1 MNNLLENLMFTNN
14 DNRYLSTYACL
25 SSESK
30 GRIYKDDTLIL
41 GRSEFQRDRD
51 RIIHSE
57 AFRRL
62 KDKTQ
67 VFVFHE
73 GDHYRTRLTHTLE
86 VSQIARSIA
95 KALNINED
103 LTETI
108 ALAHDLGHPP
118 LGHKGEDI
126 LQKLMEDA
134 GGFNH
139 NEQSLRVITILEK
152 KYPNFDGLNLTYET
166 LEGLIKHNGPFLDIK
181 KIPQTIKDI
190 CNLLDIDFKTHS
202 SLEGQVANISD
213 DIAYLTHDFDDG
225 LREKLFTLNDLRKI
239 NIINHILKNIEGNF
253 VNIKNDILIHQLI
266 RHLISYF
273 INDIVS
279 NSLAI
284 IKENKFSNVN
294 EIRNFGK
301 KTVKLSKDA
310 SYSMEEI
317 RNFLFK
323 KMYSNETV
331 VNKLNQ
337 NVLMIEKLFLLFF
350 DDTNKLPQQWQYF
363 NGQILSKLS
372 QKETLRVITDYI
384 AGMTDNYLKRE
395 YDKFYK

>member
-14 DNRYLSTYACL
+14 DNRYLSNYACL

-51 RIIHSE
+51 RVIHSE

-73 GDHYRTRLTHTLE
+73 GDHYRTRLSHTLE

-126 LQKLMEDA
+126 LQKLMVDA

-152 KYPNFDGLNLTYET
+152 KYPNFDGLNLTFET

-190 CNLLDIDFKTHS
+190 CNLLEIDFKTHS

-301 KTVKLSKDA
+301 KTVKLSVDA

-337 NVLMIEKLFLLFF
+337 NVLMIEKLFLLFIE
-350 DDTNKLPQQWQYF
+350 DINKLPQQWKYF

-372 QKETLRVITDYI
+372 QTEKLRVITDYI

>member
-51 RIIHSE
+51 RVIHSE

-73 GDHYRTRLTHTLE
+73 GDHYRTRLSHTLE

-239 NIINHILKNIEGNF
+239 NIINRILKNIEGNF

-301 KTVKLSKDA
+301 KTVKLSVDA

-337 NVLMIEKLFLLFF
+337 NVLMIEKLFLLFIE
-350 DDTNKLPQQWQYF
+350 DINKLPQQWKYF

-372 QKETLRVITDYI
+372 QTEKLRVISDYI

>member
-51 RIIHSE
+51 RVIHSE

-73 GDHYRTRLTHTLE
+73 GDHYRTRLSHTLE

-118 LGHKGEDI
+118 LGHKGEAI
-126 LQKLMEDA
+126 LQKIMEDA

-239 NIINHILKNIEGNF
+239 NIINRILKNIEGNF

-301 KTVKLSKDA
+301 KTVKLSVDA

-337 NVLMIEKLFLLFF
+337 NVLMIEKLFLLFIE
-350 DDTNKLPQQWQYF
+350 DINKLPQQWKYF

-372 QKETLRVITDYI
+372 QTEKLRVITDYI

>member
-51 RIIHSE
+51 RVIHSE

-301 KTVKLSKDA
+301 KTVKLSVDA

-337 NVLMIEKLFLLFF
+337 NVLMIEKLFLLFIE
-350 DDTNKLPQQWQYF
+350 DINKLPQQWKYF

-372 QKETLRVITDYI
+372 QTEKLRVITDYI

>member
-51 RIIHSE
+51 RVIHSE

-73 GDHYRTRLTHTLE
+73 GDHYRTRLSHTLE

-126 LQKLMEDA
+126 LQKLMKDA

-301 KTVKLSKDA
+301 KTVKLSVDA

-337 NVLMIEKLFLLFF
+337 NVLMIEKLFLLFIE
-350 DDTNKLPQQWQYF
+350 DINKLPQQWKYF

-372 QKETLRVITDYI
+372 QTEKLRVITDYI

>member
-51 RIIHSE
+51 RVIHSE

-73 GDHYRTRLTHTLE
+73 GDHYRTRLSHTLE

-301 KTVKLSKDA
+301 KTVKLSVDA

-337 NVLMIEKLFLLFF
+337 NVLMIEKLFLLFIK
-350 DDTNKLPQQWQYF
+350 DINKLPQQWKYF

-372 QKETLRVITDYI
+372 QTEKLRVIADYI

>member
-51 RIIHSE
+51 RVIHSE

-73 GDHYRTRLTHTLE
+73 GDHYRTRLSHTLE

-301 KTVKLSKDA
+301 KTVKLSVDA

-337 NVLMIEKLFLLFF
+337 NVLMIEKLFLLFIE
-350 DDTNKLPQQWQYF
+350 DINKLPQQWKYF

-372 QKETLRVITDYI
+372 QTEKLRVITDYI

>member
-14 DNRYLSTYACL
+14 DNRYLSNYACL

-51 RIIHSE
+51 RVIHSE

-73 GDHYRTRLTHTLE
+73 GDHYRTRLSHTLE

-273 INDIVS
+273 INDVVS

-301 KTVKLSKDA
+301 KTVRLSVDA

-337 NVLMIEKLFLLFF
+337 NVLMIEKLFLLFIE
-350 DDTNKLPQQWQYF
+350 DINKLPQQWKYF

-372 QKETLRVITDYI
+372 QTEKLRVITDYI

-395 YDKFYK
+395 YVKFYK

>member
-25 SSESK
+25 SSESR

-51 RIIHSE
+51 RVIHSE

-73 GDHYRTRLTHTLE
+73 GDHYRTRLSHTLE

-301 KTVKLSKDA
+301 KTVKLSVDA

-337 NVLMIEKLFLLFF
+337 NVLMIEKLFLLFIE
-350 DDTNKLPQQWQYF
+350 DINKLPQQWKYF

-372 QKETLRVITDYI
+372 QTEKLRVITDYI

>member
-14 DNRYLSTYACL
+14 DNRYLSAYACL
-25 SSESK
+25 SSESR

-51 RIIHSE
+51 RVIHSE

-73 GDHYRTRLTHTLE
+73 GDHYRTRLSHTLE

-301 KTVKLSKDA
+301 KTVKLSVDA

-337 NVLMIEKLFLLFF
+337 NVIMIEKLFLLFIE
-350 DDTNKLPQQWQYF
+350 DINKLPQQWKYF

-372 QKETLRVITDYI
+372 QTEKLRVITDYI

>member
-51 RIIHSE
+51 RVIHSE

-67 VFVFHE
+67 VFVFHK
-73 GDHYRTRLTHTLE
+73 GDHYRTRLSHTLE

-301 KTVKLSKDA
+301 KTVKLSVDA

-337 NVLMIEKLFLLFF
+337 NVLMIEKLFLLFIE
-350 DDTNKLPQQWQYF
+350 DINKLPQQWKYF

-372 QKETLRVITDYI
+372 QTEKLRVITDYI

>member
-51 RIIHSE
+51 RVIHSE

-73 GDHYRTRLTHTLE
+73 GDHYRTRLSHTLE

-239 NIINHILKNIEGNF
+239 NIINHILKNIESNF

-301 KTVKLSKDA
+301 KTVKLSVDA

-337 NVLMIEKLFLLFF
+337 NVLMIEKLFLLFIE
-350 DDTNKLPQQWQYF
+350 DINKLPQQWKYF

-372 QKETLRVITDYI
+372 QWGFKPVIANLGDLLRYF
-384 AGMTDNYLKRE
+384 L
-395 YDKFYK
+395 

>member
-1 MNNLLENLMFTNN
+1 MNNLLGNIMYVNR
-14 DNRYLSTYACL
+14 DNRHLSPYACH
-25 SSESK
+25 SSESN
-30 GRIYKDDTLIL
+30 GRIHKDDTLIL

-51 RIIHSE
+51 RVIHSE

-67 VFVFHE
+67 VFVFHK

-181 KIPQTIKDI
+181 KIPKTIKDI

-301 KTVKLSKDA
+301 KTVKLSVDA

-337 NVLMIEKLFLLFF
+337 NVLMIEKLFLLFIE
-350 DDTNKLPQQWQYF
+350 DINKLPQQWKYF

-372 QKETLRVITDYI
+372 QTEKLRVITDYI